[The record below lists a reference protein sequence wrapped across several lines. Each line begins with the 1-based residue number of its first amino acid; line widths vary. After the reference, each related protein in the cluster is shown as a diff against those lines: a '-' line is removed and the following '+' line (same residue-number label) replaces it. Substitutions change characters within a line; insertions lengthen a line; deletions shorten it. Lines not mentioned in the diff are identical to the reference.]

1 MFPVNLLD
9 GHAGSSG
16 ANGHFG
22 QTGRGPKQ
30 HHGGFAKEL
39 VELSKSTTVR
49 VAATAAALLATSGV
63 VTATTA
69 GATPL
74 TASPPAVTALAP
86 AHADSGFASLTL
98 DELKARVTAAIDR
111 QAARVV
117 ALAEK
122 IQASDRL
129 TAEQKARAAAR
140 LEKARTA
147 LADLRTTVQSQ
158 TTKEG
163 VVRALADARR
173 DRVFWTRDGWGDR
186 DGRCDGDRDGRNAA
200 RYGSR
205 DGSRDG
211 ARYASWSGT
220 RDGSSHWSGDRS
232 RR

>member
-1 MFPVNLLD
+1 MRAPVAQSD
-9 GHAGSSG
+9 ISG
-16 ANGHFG
+16 RLVGVRSN
-22 QTGRGPKQ
+22 TT
-30 HHGGFAKEL
+30 GGFAKEL
-39 VELSKSTTVR
+39 VELSKSTTVC
-49 VAATAAALLATSGV
+49 AAAAAAALLATTGV

-69 GATPL
+69 GATPV
-74 TASPPAVTALAP
+74 TTSPPAVTPLAP

-111 QAARVV
+111 QVARVV

-140 LEKARTA
+140 LAEARTA

-173 DRVFWTRDGWGDR
+173 DRVLWTRDGWGDR
-186 DGRCDGDRDGRNAA
+186 DGRDGRCDGDRDGRDAA

-211 ARYASWSGT
+211 SRYASWSGS

>member
-1 MFPVNLLD
+1 
-9 GHAGSSG
+9 
-16 ANGHFG
+16 
-22 QTGRGPKQ
+22 
-30 HHGGFAKEL
+30 
-39 VELSKSTTVR
+39 LSKSTTVR
-49 VAATAAALLATSGV
+49 AAVTTAALLATSGV
-63 VTATTA
+63 VGATTA
-69 GATPL
+69 GATPVA
-74 TASPPAVTALAP
+74 ASPPAVHASAP
-86 AHADSGFASLTL
+86 AHTGTGFASLTL

-122 IQASDRL
+122 IEASDRL

-147 LADLRTTVQSQ
+147 LADLRTRVQSQ

-173 DRVFWTRDGWGDR
+173 DRVFWHSWSRDGRDGR
-186 DGRCDGDRDGRNAA
+186 DGRCDGDRDGSRDGSGYASWS
-200 RYGSR
+200 GSR

-211 ARYASWSGT
+211 SRYASWGGS
-220 RDGSSHWSGDRS
+220 RDGSSHYSGDRD